1 MCRYAVRK
9 PASQLSPCFA
19 LIEAM
24 EMRKG
29 VLDAVELLEKIGITG
44 ARGLVLD
51 PSTITLTQ
59 RITSIGNT
67 GEVWE
72 GTLHGSQKVRVGS
85 GMEGTMHG
93 S

>member
-1 MCRYAVRK
+1 MCRYAIRK

-24 EMRKG
+24 EMRNMADAG
-29 VLDAVELLEKIGITG
+29 VLDVVELLEKIGITG

-51 PSTITLTQ
+51 PSTITLNQ

-72 GTLHGSQKVRVGS
+72 GTLHGSQKVRVATPWG
-85 GMEGTMHG
+85 
-93 S
+93 